1 MTTNTDPKPYLLL
14 RSEIRNAITAAELA
28 LEQAERAGATF
39 PPGYRDGHKAALLAA
54 AVTLGVELPQ
64 DRRQ

>member
-1 MTTNTDPKPYLLL
+1 MTPDPKPYLLL
-14 RSEIRNAITAAELA
+14 RSEIRNAITATELA

-39 PPGYRDGHKAALLAA
+39 PQGYRDGHRAALLSV

-64 DRRQ
+64 DRR